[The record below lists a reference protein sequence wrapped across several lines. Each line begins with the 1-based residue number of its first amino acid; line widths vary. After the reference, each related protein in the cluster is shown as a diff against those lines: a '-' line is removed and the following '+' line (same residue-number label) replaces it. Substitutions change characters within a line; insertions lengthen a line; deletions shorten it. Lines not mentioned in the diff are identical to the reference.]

1 MRISFFRAILFF
13 TLLVLVGGVYS
24 QTVSTRRGDI
34 PIYIPNGY
42 SDSKAHPL
50 LLLLHGYGFDGEV
63 AESIWGLMDM
73 MDEYEFIYSAPTGT
87 KDSTGS
93 PFWNATAACCNFYN
107 STADDLSFLYELVNQ
122 IKTEYN
128 VDANRVYIVG
138 DSNGGFMALELAY
151 RFPQVF
157 TAIASVAGA
166 SHLILR
172 PTPKT
177 GVHVLQ
183 IQGTEDT
190 SILYNGGSIQN
201 NTYPGVQA
209 STTQWANYNKCSLD
223 DVSIGFK
230 DLFPSLPG
238 SETEVLLFKNGCSKD
253 GSAELWS
260 VLGGGHG
267 LGRPVD
273 TSNRVEV
280 VDWLFSKAKSDW
292 PSQYNGVAPPDYL
305 ELDIN
310 NIGSFHQRDSI
321 IYTCIRALQNGQLSE
336 VNGQSRFD
344 VGFNISSLTGGT
356 IRAVKSRPF
365 NLKNLLTKF
374 SEPPDCSGSFEI
386 NGGIY
391 SDILLVGDNI
401 FQVNFEMTNPSS
413 LELILVSATNLNSP
427 P

>member
-1 MRISFFRAILFF
+1 MLFIS
-13 TLLVLVGGVYS
+13 LLLAGGVCS
-24 QTVSTRRGDI
+24 QSVSTSRGDI
-34 PIYIPNGY
+34 PVYIPDGY
-42 SDSKAHPL
+42 SESRAHPL

-63 AESIWGLMDM
+63 AESIWGFTDII
-73 MDEYEFIYSAPTGT
+73 DKYEFIYSAPTGT

-107 STADDLSFLYELVNQ
+107 STANDLSFLYELVNQ

-128 VDANRVYIVG
+128 IDANRVYVVG

-151 RFPQVF
+151 RFPQIF
-157 TAIASVAGA
+157 TAVASVAGA
-166 SHLILR
+166 SHLISR
-172 PTPKT
+172 STPKT

-209 STTQWANYNKCSLD
+209 STTQWANYNKCSLVD
-223 DVSIGFK
+223 ASIGFK
-230 DLFPSLPG
+230 DLFPGLKG
-238 SETEVLLFKNGCSKD
+238 SETEVLSYKNGCSID
-253 GSAELWS
+253 GSVELWS

-273 TSNRVEV
+273 VSNMLEV

-292 PSQYNGVAPPDYL
+292 PSQYNGVAPPSYL
-305 ELDIN
+305 ELEIN
-310 NIGSFHQRDSI
+310 NIGSFHQRDNF

-336 VNGQSRFD
+336 VNGHSRFD
-344 VGFNISSLTGGT
+344 VGFSISSLSDGR

-386 NGGIY
+386 NDGVY
-391 SDILLVGDNI
+391 SDILLVGTDI
-401 FQVNFEMTNPSS
+401 FEVNFKVMDSSS
-413 LELILVSATNLNSP
+413 LELVLLSMTKLNSRP
-427 P
+427 